1 MFEVTM
7 IRYRSAVAML
17 GVLALASSIQAAQ
30 APEGQAPAAGGQRAG
45 GAPPPPPKNLQVLPK
60 DTPPAQVVAMMRG
73 FTTALGV
80 QCGYCHVFE
89 GAGNPNNDMAA
100 DTKTPKIVA
109 RVMMQMVTDINQRLT
124 ANIKK
129 PADQLTS
136 VGCMTCHRGQAI
148 PTIPPP
154 APAGGGRGAGR
165 GAGAGAGAGGE
176 APPPQGR

>member
-1 MFEVTM
+1 M
-7 IRYRSAVAML
+7 IRFRFGVAAL
-17 GVLALASSIQAAQ
+17 GVVALASSMMAAQ
-30 APEGQAPAAGGQRAG
+30 APAGAPPAGGGQRAAG
-45 GAPPPPPKNLQVLPK
+45 PPPAPPKNLQVLPK
-60 DTPPAQVVAMMRG
+60 DMPAAQVVTIMRS

-89 GAGNPNNDMAA
+89 GAGNPANDMAA
-100 DTKTPKIVA
+100 DTKTPKLVA
-109 RVMMQMVTDINQRLT
+109 RVMMQMVGEINQKLA

-154 APAGGGRGAGR
+154 APPAGRRGGGRGRPKGP
-165 GAGAGAGAGGE
+165 
-176 APPPQGR
+176 APAAPPQGR

>member
-1 MFEVTM
+1 MSQR
-7 IRYRSAVAML
+7 I
-17 GVLALASSIQAAQ
+17 GVVALASSMMAAQ
-30 APEGQAPAAGGQRAG
+30 APAGEPPAGGQRAAG
-45 GAPPPPPKNLQVLPK
+45 PPPAPPKNLQVLPK
-60 DTPPAQVVAMMRG
+60 DTPAGQVVTIMRG

-89 GAGNPNNDMAA
+89 GAGNPANDMAA
-100 DTKTPKIVA
+100 DTKTPKLVA
-109 RVMMQMVTDINQRLT
+109 RVMMQMANEINQKLA

-154 APAGGGRGAGR
+154 APPAGRRGGGPPAEGA
-165 GAGAGAGAGGE
+165 
-176 APPPQGR
+176 APAAPPQGR

>member
-1 MFEVTM
+1 M
-7 IRYRSAVAML
+7 IRFRFGVAAI
-17 GVLALASSIQAAQ
+17 GVVALASSMLAAQ
-30 APEGQAPAAGGQRAG
+30 APTGEPAAGGQRAAG
-45 GAPPPPPKNLQVLPK
+45 PPPAPPKNLQVLPK
-60 DTPPAQVVAMMRG
+60 DTPAAQVVTLMRG

-89 GAGNPNNDMAA
+89 GAGNPANDMAA
-100 DTKTPKIVA
+100 DTKTPKLVA
-109 RVMMQMVTDINQRLT
+109 RVMMQMANEINQKLA

-154 APAGGGRGAGR
+154 APPAGRRGGGPPAEGA
-165 GAGAGAGAGGE
+165 
-176 APPPQGR
+176 APAAPPQGR